1 MWQTDIFELRE
12 QNEFFFFWDQCEINI
27 DIIIEFGVWS
37 DNSSKKNIKS
47 KEDREKLG
55 LAPLPKGRSAPTT
68 PPNESATAYQK
79 IDVCVV
85 FFILYLITYYVM
97 SMKF

>member
-1 MWQTDIFELRE
+1 
-12 QNEFFFFWDQCEINI
+12 
-27 DIIIEFGVWS
+27 
-37 DNSSKKNIKS
+37 
-47 KEDREKLG
+47 LG